1 MNDKTTFEV
10 TEKAGLFV
18 AGVRSPGVGK
28 TVDLSED
35 QAHYAL
41 ISGELVR
48 PAEKA
53 PAPRKTESKAE

>member
-1 MNDKTTFEV
+1 MSAKTPFEV

-28 TVDLSED
+28 TVDLTED

-41 ISGELVR
+41 IAGELVR
-48 PAEKA
+48 SVAKA
-53 PAPRKTESKAE
+53 APTRKTESKAE